1 MPNQPSPVDIFA
13 HIQTLT
19 PGLSRSHKVIAAAV
33 LTRPREFV
41 EKSVEDL
48 APWLGVSVPTL
59 TRFCRTIGCEG
70 LRDLKLKV
78 MGGLRVGLRYIEPL
92 APPNST
98 SEALEH
104 AINRA
109 GNAMMATLQTAE
121 PLALERAATA
131 LARARMIYAFGSGG
145 VSSWLIEEIQNR
157 LFRLGLLVTPSSD
170 HQMQMMLAA
179 AATADDVILF
189 CSLTGRN
196 REFLK
201 TTAIASQY
209 GATTIGL
216 TVRDAPL
223 AKAVDLPLAA
233 TLEND
238 REVLWPN
245 SMRYGFLVQI
255 DVLAYLVALQ
265 RDRSGQEIMR
275 RIRQQ
280 FLTYRDEDDHTPLG
294 D

>member
-1 MPNQPSPVDIFA
+1 MANHSSPPDIFG
-13 HIQTLT
+13 HIQALK
-19 PGLSRSHKVIAAAV
+19 PGLSRSHKVIAEAV
-33 LTRPREFV
+33 LTRPQEFV

-48 APWLGVSVPTL
+48 APWLGVSAPTL
-59 TRFCRTIGCEG
+59 TRFCRAVGCEG

-78 MGGLRVGLRYIEPL
+78 MGGLRVGRRYIEPL
-92 APPNST
+92 EPPSST
-98 SEALEH
+98 REALEH
-104 AINRA
+104 AISRA
-109 GNAMMATLQTAE
+109 GNAMMAALQSVD
-121 PLALERAATA
+121 PLALERAAKA
-131 LARARMIYAFGSGG
+131 LSRARIIYVFGSGG
-145 VSSWLIEEIQNR
+145 VSSWLIEELQNR
-157 LFRLGLLVTPSSD
+157 MFRLGLLVTPSSD
-170 HQMQMMLAA
+170 HQMQLMLTATV
-179 AATADDVILF
+179 TADDVIMF

-196 REFLK
+196 SEFLK
-201 TTAIASQY
+201 TATIAAQY

-216 TVRDAPL
+216 TVRDTPL
-223 AKAVDLPLAA
+223 AKAVDLPLTA

-255 DVLAYLVALQ
+255 DVLAYLIALY

-280 FLTYRDEDDHTPLG
+280 FLTYRDEDDHTPLC

>member
-1 MPNQPSPVDIFA
+1 MTNNSSPADIFG
-13 HIQTLT
+13 HIQALK
-19 PGLSRSHKVIAAAV
+19 PGLSRSHKVIAEAV
-33 LTRPREFV
+33 LTRPQEFV
-41 EKSVEDL
+41 EKPVEDL
-48 APWLGVSVPTL
+48 APWLGISAPTL
-59 TRFCRTIGCEG
+59 TRFCRTVGCEG

-92 APPNST
+92 APPSST
-98 SEALEH
+98 REALEH

-109 GNAMMATLQTAE
+109 GSTMMATLQTAD

-131 LARARMIYAFGSGG
+131 LSQARIIYVFGSGG

-157 LFRLGLLVTPSSD
+157 MFRLGLLVTPSAD

-179 AATADDVILF
+179 TVSAGDVVLF
-189 CSLTGRN
+189 CSLSGRN
-196 REFLK
+196 AELLK
-201 TTAIASQY
+201 TAAIAAQY

-216 TVRDAPL
+216 TVPDAPL
-223 AKAVDLPLAA
+223 AKAVDLPLTAA
-233 TLEND
+233 LTND

-255 DVLAYLVALQ
+255 DALAYLVALQ

-280 FLTYRDEDDHTPLG
+280 FLTYRDEDDRTPLC